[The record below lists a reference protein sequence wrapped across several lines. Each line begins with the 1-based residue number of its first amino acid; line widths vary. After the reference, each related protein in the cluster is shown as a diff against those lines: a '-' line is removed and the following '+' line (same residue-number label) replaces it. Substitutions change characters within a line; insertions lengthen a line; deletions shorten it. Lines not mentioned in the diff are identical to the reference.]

1 MKASA
6 VLRLALACLTGLAL
20 PLFVGA
26 CKSTGAGGEQAK
38 DELKKDGEKPGQPA
52 GAGGIDMSFLLTM
65 SYEEAQTITP
75 QHLELPPFYKLAAD
89 EIQVVSRDRNG
100 KPRRVRARGKVFLQ
114 MDFREPA
121 RALGQEA
128 YIDDD
133 EVILRGRPMVQRGGS
148 IVEGLDDNTV
158 FYMLGLRL
166 RVIGMHRVT
175 SQRDLLNEMQDG
187 SAGPAGPVSI
197 PYRYRPGPLPR
208 LGPWETGP
216 NPLLPPLSP
225 SDVPESIRREMQKQ
239 AGKPVSDGT
248 NELPDV
254 IPLEPPAAET
264 KPAPAAPARAES
276 EDAPA
281 PAAPAKGSGP

>member
-1 MKASA
+1 MRASA
-6 VLRLALACLTGLAL
+6 ALRPALACLTALAL

-26 CKSTGAGGEQAK
+26 CKSSGTGGEQGK
-38 DELKKDGEKPGQPA
+38 DEVKKEGEKTGQAA

-89 EIQVVSRDRNG
+89 EIEIVSRDRAG

-148 IVEGLDDNTV
+148 VVEGMDDNTV

-166 RVIGMHRVT
+166 RVIGLHRVT
-175 SQRDLLNEMQDG
+175 SQRDLLNEMQESPSGPGG
-187 SAGPAGPVSI
+187 SVSI
-197 PYRYRPGPLPR
+197 PYRYRPSPLPR

-239 AGKPVSDGT
+239 AGKPVGEGDDK
-248 NELPDV
+248 LPDV
-254 IPLEPPAAET
+254 IPLEPPSSET
-264 KPAPAAPARAES
+264 KPVPSAPSRN

-281 PAAPAKGSGP
+281 QSPPVKGTGR